1 MKIDIYNEQKKA
13 AMLYD
18 TQTKAAAAAKGSISG
33 TVLAGAVSFT
43 RGDKEFELFG
53 ASGYASEALSTQQK
67 AKSFEEVADEA
78 ETLKANMKAIC
89 NKMDMGELVTMD
101 DEGVDVND
109 TEVEK
114 IVTVGEQIRIKLA
127 AAGNERVYTGDIDE
141 ADVQA
146 VLGNGAAALIADAFN
161 KYNYP
166 VTEENVTKA
175 EEAVR
180 EVETLKVPDVQ
191 AKSYLMNN
199 ELAPTVE
206 NMYKAEFAAGGSSSK
221 QPITD
226 EQWEELE
233 PQIKGMM
240 EQAGIDV
247 DEESLS
253 DMKELIECGTLITLE
268 TLSNYRQI
276 MQAAD
281 LIEGMASEDAG
292 TVDIYREVLIDKIA
306 AHMADGGAAGGVNL
320 SDEPV
325 TWQKAKEVMRILDS
339 VTIGSLAEFLEGE
352 GYDRSLEG
360 LAAAEE
366 AAEYATGEAQLNP
379 LDYYNFPEDRL
390 GDTDS
395 IRALRQLE
403 EIRLMMTFESAYILE
418 KNGIDVHTEELSKLV
433 MELKKLEMPTE
444 IVYPD
449 DELRGIFTDEDQR
462 TDVAVETVTDG
473 KKRTDAATEGSR
485 DYRSIMYDLGR
496 LKGAPCD
503 AIGQAADS
511 EQVSLSELEKTAFE
525 QQRMYEAAGRTY
537 ETMATQVRPDLG
549 DRLNRAV
556 EASTDYVIKEL
567 DIDNTE
573 QNRRAVR
580 ILAYNQMEVTVER
593 LERVKEVD
601 AAVNN
606 IFEKMTPDIA
616 LDMLRDGVDIMD
628 TGLDE
633 LLAEVEQRREEKERI
648 NTKKFSEFLYEMDKK
663 GAVSGEEREQYMA
676 LYTIVN
682 KLIKDKGNAVGQL
695 VNQGSEATIGNLVTS
710 YMTRNDAG
718 INVGIAGQNNQD
730 ESRQPEHNNAKL
742 TYYKELLSKVS
753 ELPKEA
759 VELVTENG
767 LPHTVNNL
775 AAAGA
780 LYADNAYLYKEIK
793 KAGIEADL
801 NRFFDTMDSREMLT
815 ESYEELR
822 ESLKAAV
829 AEARSEGRMP
839 DVQLLRQLGSTMSV
853 LNSMAQHNTFYL
865 PYDTS
870 KGTRAIKLSV
880 VENSEAE
887 GSFTVDMESEES
899 GHIRINAKVEEDALT
914 AYILQEKENEEV
926 MQGVR
931 EALTKLGFT
940 SVKLTSSKTQQF
952 PPSGKGV
959 CKKVETKKLFA
970 AAKVF
975 VEKFR

>member
-1 MKIDIYNEQKKA
+1 MKVDIYSEQKKA

-33 TVLAGAVSFT
+33 AALTEAVSFT

-53 ASGYASEALSTQQK
+53 ASGYASDDLSPQQK
-67 AKSFEEVADEA
+67 AKSFEEVVDEA
-78 ETLKANMKAIC
+78 DTLKENMKAIC
-89 NKMDMGELVTMD
+89 NKMDMGELVTID

-127 AAGNERVYTGDIDE
+127 AAGDERVYTGDIDE
-141 ADVQA
+141 ADAQA
-146 VLGNGAAALIADAFN
+146 VLGSSSAALIADALN

-166 VTEENVTKA
+166 VTEENVA
-175 EEAVR
+175 EIHETVR
-180 EVETLKVPDVQ
+180 EAEMLKMPDIP

-199 ELAPTVE
+199 GLAPTVE
-206 NMYKAEFAAGGSSSK
+206 NMYKAEFAAGGGSSTL
-221 QPITD
+221 PITD
-226 EQWEELE
+226 GQWEELK
-233 PQIKGMM
+233 PQLEAMM
-240 EQAGIDV
+240 EQAGLKV

-253 DMKELIECGTLITLE
+253 DMKALIECGTSITPE

-276 MQAAD
+276 EQAGDIIAG
-281 LIEGMASEDAG
+281 IASEDAD
-292 TVDIYREVLIDKIA
+292 TANIYKEILVDKIVA
-306 AHMADGGAAGGVNL
+306 NMVDGNAAGTVNL

-325 TWQKAKEVMRILDS
+325 IWQKANEAISILDS
-339 VTIGSLAEFLEGE
+339 VTTGSLTEFLEGE
-352 GYDRSLEG
+352 GYDRNLHG
-360 LAAAEE
+360 LDAANE
-366 AAEYATGEAQLNP
+366 AAEYAVGGGQLNP
-379 LDYYNFPEDRL
+379 LDYYNFPEERL
-390 GDTDS
+390 EDADS
-395 IRALRQLE
+395 IKALRQLE

-418 KNGIDVHTEELSKLV
+418 KNGIDVNTEDLSKLV
-433 MELKKLEMPTE
+433 FELKKLEMSRE
-444 IVYPD
+444 AGHLY
-449 DELRGIFTDEDQR
+449 DELSR
-462 TDVAVETVTDG
+462 TEEEGKSQTEAV
-473 KKRTDAATEGSR
+473 TEGSR
-485 DYRSIMYDLGR
+485 DYRRVMYDLGR
-496 LKGAPCD
+496 LKNAPCD
-503 AIGQAADS
+503 AIGQMSDS
-511 EQVSLSELEKTAFE
+511 EKVRLSELEKNAFE
-525 QQRMYEAAGRTY
+525 QQRMYEAAGRAY

-567 DIDNTE
+567 DVENAE
-573 QNRRAVR
+573 ENRRAVR
-580 ILAYNQMEVTVER
+580 ILAYNQMEVTIER
-593 LERVKEVD
+593 LERVKEID

-606 IFEKMTPDIA
+606 LFEKMTPDIA

-628 TGLDE
+628 SGLED
-633 LLAEVEQRREEKERI
+633 LLAEVEQRREEKERT
-648 NTKKFSEFLYEMDKK
+648 NTQKFSEFLYDMDKK

-695 VNQGSEATIGNLVTS
+695 VNQGSDATIGNLVTS

-718 INVGIAGQNNQD
+718 INVGIVGEDRQD
-730 ESRQPEHNNAKL
+730 GSRQPEHNNAKL

-759 VELVTENG
+759 VELVTENEM
-767 LPHTVNNL
+767 PHTINNL
-775 AAAGA
+775 AAAGN

-793 KAGIEADL
+793 KSGIEADL
-801 NRFFDTMDSREMLT
+801 NRFLDNMDSRETLT
-815 ESYEELR
+815 ESYEELS

-829 AEARSEGRMP
+829 AEAHSEGRMP
-839 DVQLLRQLGSTMSV
+839 DVQLLKQLGSTMSV
-853 LNSMAQHNTFYL
+853 LNSMAHHNTFYL

-880 VENSEAE
+880 VENSENE

-899 GHIRINAKVEEDALT
+899 GHIRINAKVEDDTLT
-914 AYILQEKENEEV
+914 AYILQENENEEV
-926 MQGVR
+926 MQAAR
-931 EALTKLGFT
+931 EELIGLGFS
-940 SVKLTSSKTQQF
+940 SVKLASSKTQQF
-952 PPSGKGV
+952 PAVGRGT
-959 CKKVETKKLFA
+959 CGKVETKKLFA